1 MPTATIQDMRQK
13 KVDVAAS
20 SSSVLVVVGSI
31 DESSSRDAAEKE
43 GNSLRITKKP
53 SRNLLSFGL
62 LGLLFF
68 ISNIHALSNL
78 IANGHSLHSA

>member
-62 LGLLFF
+62 GLLFF